1 MPVAGEASAGRLLI
15 PSELWSMQIGMPAA
29 RPDQASRAKRGARA
43 QIAQSASGSTCRGLP
58 VRVRRS

>member
-29 RPDQASRAKRGARA
+29 RPKREREQHRQRARNHAEAGA
-43 QIAQSASGSTCRGLP
+43 LL
-58 VRVRRS
+58 